1 MDLAEGESFFTM
13 IQKLFPSAFTIAML
27 FLVSMF
33 FSPLFLAIPSAAT
46 SPALIIVGLM
56 MFTRVA
62 VIDFN
67 SYEEGLP
74 AFITLFSMA
83 MASSIS
89 DGILLGI
96 ISYVVL
102 NAIARRWENLNW
114 TLVILA
120 ILFTAKYVFL

>member
-1 MDLAEGESFFTM
+1 
-13 IQKLFPSAFTIAML
+13 
-27 FLVSMF
+27 
-33 FSPLFLAIPSAAT
+33 
-46 SPALIIVGLM
+46 